1 MAIII
6 NSHMAVIQVQIGKK
20 TIEDA
25 LLDGGS
31 RVNIIT
37 KQLKLKLGLLKPKPA
52 PYNLKMSNQTITKL
66 MILICD
72 LKIYVHYI
80 PYVITFIVL
89 QNSVI
94 DTNYSMLLRRP
105 WLRDDKVTHDWGN
118 NTMTIQG
125 NGMVRIIVMTK
136 HMGIK
141 VKQPEMLLCYNYQN
155 GITNE
160 EEDIIFPIKPKLF
173 PYALLIY

>member
-1 MAIII
+1 MAIAI

-20 TIEDA
+20 TIEDV

-37 KQLKLKLGLLKPKPA
+37 KQLKLKLKLGLPKPNPA
-52 PYNLKMSNQTITKL
+52 PYNLKMVDQTITKL
-66 MILICD
+66 MGLICD
-72 LKIYVHYI
+72 LKVYVHNI
-80 PYVITFIVL
+80 PYVVTFIVL

-105 WLRDDKVTHDWGN
+105 WLRDAKVTHDWGN
-118 NTMTIQG
+118 NTMTIQR

-136 HMGIK
+136 HMGAE
-141 VKQPEMLLCYNYQN
+141 VKRP
-155 GITNE
+155 
-160 EEDIIFPIKPKLF
+160 
-173 PYALLIY
+173 